1 MFQSYAQDQPNP
13 IIYRVIRWEARST
26 APAGCPRRPGR
37 RGRDRR
43 CRHRRGRSSP
53 RERCRRARGTPAA
66 AEVDP
71 PAALER
77 GQGRAPRRRRRAPRR
92 RRGRVRRGRIRTV
105 GDRPQVGSSICSV
118 TSSLGTR
125 GRGLSL
131 LFPHALMQCLPGRWE
146 NAKFNPICTGI
157 SSPFRSAVSGVR
169 NLPKIDRGG
178 RKAEGKQ
185 QQQQRTTSRRED
197 ASPTRKGG
205 EERGGGGG
213 GSLGTLAED
222 EEQRL
227 SSDS

>member
-1 MFQSYAQDQPNP
+1 MFQSYAQDQPYP

-43 CRHRRGRSSP
+43 CRRRRGRSSP

-66 AEVDP
+66 VEADP
-71 PAALER
+71 PAAVAR
-77 GQGRAPRRRRRAPRR
+77 GRGRAPIQRKAPRR
-92 RRGRVRRGRIRTV
+92 RRGRARRGRIRTV

-131 LFPHALMQCLPGRWE
+131 LFPLALMQSLPGRWE

-157 SSPFRSAVSGVR
+157 SSPSRSAVSGVR

-213 GSLGTLAED
+213 SLGTLAED